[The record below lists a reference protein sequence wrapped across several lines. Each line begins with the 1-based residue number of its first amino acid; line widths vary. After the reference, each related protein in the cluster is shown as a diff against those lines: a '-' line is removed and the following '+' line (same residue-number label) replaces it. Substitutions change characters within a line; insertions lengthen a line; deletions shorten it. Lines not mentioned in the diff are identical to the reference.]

1 MAEQLVGAAV
11 KIQLAD
17 SAIIGE
23 EGKKK
28 VPIVQVATFAAA
40 AAAVIT
46 YILAMFW
53 ERSRVVYTAGGFS
66 FVVSSVV
73 IFQRTRLMKL
83 ESKLAPA
90 VYPSVGRSGLRMTAL
105 FPRLSRSPIF
115 RAHLPLLLRNSP

>member
-53 ERSRVVYTAGGFS
+53 ERSKQIVGQSFFPWLVVKELRVAPIIGG
-66 FVVSSVV
+66 
-73 IFQRTRLMKL
+73 
-83 ESKLAPA
+83 
-90 VYPSVGRSGLRMTAL
+90 
-105 FPRLSRSPIF
+105 
-115 RAHLPLLLRNSP
+115 

>member
-53 ERSRVVYTAGGFS
+53 ERSSVVYTAGGFS
-66 FVVSSVV
+66 FVVSATDEMVPLFALSTVGGLQLV
-73 IFQRTRLMKL
+73 PAQIGSIMALSGAIYLVFQ
-83 ESKLAPA
+83 
-90 VYPSVGRSGLRMTAL
+90 
-105 FPRLSRSPIF
+105 
-115 RAHLPLLLRNSP
+115 

>member
-53 ERSRVVYTAGGFS
+53 ESSRVVYTAGGFS